1 MPTISLCMIVK
12 NEQEHLPECLA
23 SVKGIVDEMIIVD
36 TGSEDNTKH
45 IAREAGARVVDF
57 AWCDDF
63 SAARNES
70 VKHATGD
77 WILFLDADE
86 VVSDEDA
93 QKIKALLSHTDEFVV
108 KKVMG
113 FLLNVRNH
121 CKSEERVPSFGVFEK
136 DDGRTT
142 NKGAGFFA
150 IPLVRLFKNGR
161 GFRFAGRIHESV
173 HDSIMARG
181 YGIAR
186 TDIVVDHYGFLKS
199 DGFIEGKSRRYLSIL
214 GRQIAQDP
222 EDVRANYYL
231 GRIYKTIKNY
241 DMALHHLLRVVSIH
255 PEYFSF
261 TIDPYT
267 DIGDVYF
274 AQEHYNLALS
284 YYEKSKQKNP
294 YQDGVV
300 DEKIARCEELINL
313 RAAEGV

>member
-12 NEQEHLPECLA
+12 DEQEYLPSCLA
-23 SVKGIVDEMIIVD
+23 GVKGLVDEIIIVD

-45 IAREAGARVVDF
+45 IAQEHGARIIDF
-57 AWCDDF
+57 GWCDDF

-70 VKHATGD
+70 VRHATGD

-86 VVSDEDA
+86 VLSNDDA
-93 QKIKALLSHTDEFVV
+93 QKIRSLLAHTDEFVE

-121 CKSEERVPSFGVFEK
+121 CKGEERMPSFGIFEK
-136 DDGRTT
+136 DDGRAT
-142 NKGAGFFA
+142 NKGPGFFS
-150 IPLVRLFKNGR
+150 IPLVRLFRNGR

-181 YGIAR
+181 YGIAQ
-186 TDIVVDHYGFLKS
+186 TDIIIDHYGFLK
-199 DGFIEGKSRRYLSIL
+199 DEGVIDRKAKKYLAIL
-214 GRQIAQDP
+214 GKQIAQDP

-231 GRIYKTIKNY
+231 GRTYKAIRNY

-274 AQEHYNLALS
+274 VQEHYSLALS
-284 YYEKSKQKNP
+284 YYEKSRQKNP
-294 YQDGVV
+294 YHNDVV
-300 DEKIARCEELINL
+300 DEKIARCEELINM
-313 RAAEGV
+313 RVAEGA

>member
-12 NEQEHLPECLA
+12 DEQEHLPACLA
-23 SVKGIVDEMIIVD
+23 SAKDLVDEIIIVD
-36 TGSEDNTKH
+36 TGSEDNTKY
-45 IAREAGARVVDF
+45 IAEGQGVRVLDF

-63 SAARNES
+63 AAARNES
-70 VKHATGD
+70 IRHATGD

-86 VVSDEDA
+86 VISADDV
-93 QKIKALLSHTDEFVV
+93 QKIRSLLVHTDEFVE

-113 FLLNVRNH
+113 FLLHVRNH
-121 CKSEERVPSFGVFEK
+121 CKDEERMPSFGIFEK
-136 DDGRTT
+136 DDGRAT
-142 NKGAGFFA
+142 NKGSGFFT

-161 GFRFAGRIHESV
+161 GFRFTGRIHESV

-181 YGIAR
+181 YGIAQ
-186 TDIVVDHYGFLKS
+186 TDIIIDHYGFLK
-199 DGFIEGKSRRYLSIL
+199 DEKTIGLKAKKYLAIL
-214 GRQIAQDP
+214 GKQVAQDP

-231 GRIYKTIKNY
+231 GRTYKAIRNY

-267 DIGDVYF
+267 DIGDIYF

-294 YQDGVV
+294 YCNDVV
-300 DEKIARCEELINL
+300 DEKITRCEELINA
-313 RAAEGV
+313 RAAEGA